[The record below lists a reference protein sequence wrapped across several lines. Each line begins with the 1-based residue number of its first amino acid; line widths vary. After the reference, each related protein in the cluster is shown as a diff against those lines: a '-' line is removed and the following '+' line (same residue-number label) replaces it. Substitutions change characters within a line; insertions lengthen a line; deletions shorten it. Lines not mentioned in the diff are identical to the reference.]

1 MIFDARKRGNFM
13 MKQYTVGVTVR
24 HKKLL
29 KVSAHSEEEA
39 ILKAEMTLFDTD
51 AVTFDGDNLVSADVG
66 IESQRDDF
74 DDDFDDDKYVIN
86 RCDIHC
92 SGCPDYDS
100 RRNICHKDGICGE
113 EYDFPPAY
121 GGKNG

>member
-1 MIFDARKRGNFM
+1 

-51 AVTFDGDNLVSADVG
+51 AVTFDGDDLVSADVG
-66 IESQRDDF
+66 VELQRDDF
-74 DDDFDDDKYVIN
+74 DDDEDDIEP
-86 RCDIHC
+86 CDIYC
-92 SGCPDYDS
+92 SGCPDYVPS
-100 RRNICHKDGICGE
+100 PNICKNLSVCGE
-113 EYDFPPAY
+113 GYGFPPAY